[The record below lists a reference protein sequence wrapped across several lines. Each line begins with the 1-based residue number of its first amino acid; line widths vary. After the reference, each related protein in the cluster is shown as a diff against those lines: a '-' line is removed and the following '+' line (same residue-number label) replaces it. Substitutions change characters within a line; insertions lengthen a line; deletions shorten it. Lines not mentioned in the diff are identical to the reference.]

1 MLADE
6 LPDLFEDF
14 SSLPPRVTDSLPED
28 GAQVEVSRLRC
39 GDTLGV
45 SIMKPLDDEA
55 AEAVSK
61 GMAAAT
67 ASRGVTRSK
76 SVSPPSFSSPSP
88 SSHSSHEDGS
98 ALMVES
104 LMAATD
110 CEVMLVYHSF
120 FLFPSAEFLP
130 RTISRPTLKSSL
142 KGYINSH
149 YRNPSLSH
157 TDR

>member
-6 LPDLFEDF
+6 LPDLFGDF

-28 GAQVEVSRLRC
+28 GAQVEVSRLCC

-45 SIMKPLDDEA
+45 GIMKPLDDEA

-67 ASRGVTRSK
+67 ASRGVARSK
-76 SVSPPSFSSPSP
+76 SVRSPSFSSPSP

-110 CEVMLVYHSF
+110 CEVC
-120 FLFPSAEFLP
+120 
-130 RTISRPTLKSSL
+130 
-142 KGYINSH
+142 
-149 YRNPSLSH
+149 
-157 TDR
+157 

>member
-1 MLADE
+1 MWLFLGLQEEYLQTLADE

-28 GAQVEVSRLRC
+28 GAQVEVSRLCC

-45 SIMKPLDDEA
+45 RLMKPLDDEA

-76 SVSPPSFSSPSP
+76 SVRSPSFSSPSSP
-88 SSHSSHEDGS
+88 SSSQRTHEDGS
-98 ALMVES
+98 ALMAES

-110 CEVMLVYHSF
+110 CEVILDFHSF
-120 FLFPSAEFLP
+120 FSVSKFQV
-130 RTISRPTLKSSL
+130 SSSNYFTAHS
-142 KGYINSH
+142 K
-149 YRNPSLSH
+149 
-157 TDR
+157 